1 MTLMIVQKYA
11 FYLKIV
17 SKGDFAIDDMQI
29 FKGSCSERRMFAQ
42 CREPMQN
49 PMSGGR
55 ATGD

>member
-1 MTLMIVQKYA
+1 MVAYYSY
-11 FYLKIV
+11 FSKITY
-17 SKGDFAIDDMQI
+17 KGDFAIDDMQI